1 MERGHVDAGVTTVR
15 AAPTREV
22 PEPILNEVRDLL
34 LAGFDGD
41 FSDDDWEHTIG
52 GYHFIVKDRGS
63 IVSHASVVARTL
75 EVASRPLRVGYVEGV
90 ATHPA
95 RRREGFASAAM
106 MAASDH
112 VRSHYEMGALGTDL
126 FSFYER
132 FGWETWT
139 GPTYV
144 RRADGLSHSQEED
157 GYVMVLRFGPSANVD
172 LTAPITCEERSGD
185 DW

>member
-1 MERGHVDAGVTTVR
+1 VDEGNDASR
-15 AAPTREV
+15 MAAHSAPTREM
-22 PEPILNEVRDLL
+22 PARLLTDIHELL

-52 GYHFIVKDRGS
+52 GWHFFVEECGS
-63 IVSHASVVARTL
+63 VVSHASVVPRML
-75 EVASRPLRVGYVEGV
+75 EVDSRPFRAGYVEGV
-90 ATHPA
+90 ASSPA
-95 RRREGFASAAM
+95 RRGEGFASAIM
-106 MAASDH
+106 TAASTH
-112 VRSHYEMGALGTDL
+112 IGSHYEIGALGTDL

-132 FGWETWT
+132 FGWERWM

-144 RRADGLSHSQEED
+144 RRTDGHFHSEEDD

-172 LTAPITCEERSGD
+172 LAAPITCEERSGD